1 MDDFAG
7 GVLTPLPPTV
17 YPLERAEDAFRFMSQ
32 GLHTGK
38 IVITQERTPAV
49 RSDASYMITGGLGGL
64 GLACAEW
71 LAALGARSVVLVGRR
86 PPGVEAMAK
95 IEGLRE
101 RGVTVTA
108 VAADVADVAQVG
120 AVLAEIAATLPPLRG
135 ILHAAGIVDDGMLD
149 EQTLGRFEG
158 VMRPKVQGTWNLH
171 HLTLALPIDFF
182 VLFSSGAALL
192 GSPGQ
197 SNYAAANSFLDA
209 VAYHRRARGRHAVSI
224 NWGSWAEV
232 GMAADVGEAHRRRWA
247 SQGLNMITPD
257 EGVRMLQDILQRSV
271 SPNVA
276 ALPLDT
282 SKLPQSAGRFFER
295 LVRTESKVGPA
306 TAVNDGD
313 VLRRLG
319 KAPLSDRPAMLSE
332 FLVDQVV
339 RVLALPSAARARL
352 DVSLMDIGMDS
363 LTAMELR
370 NRVQAALKVR
380 LAVGDLLRG
389 PSISEL
395 TMNLLA
401 QLDGADD
408 GGTVPIGTPSST
420 AQTHDPTSALEA
432 FDF

>member
-1 MDDFAG
+1 
-7 GVLTPLPPTV
+7 
-17 YPLERAEDAFRFMSQ
+17 
-32 GLHTGK
+32 
-38 IVITQERTPAV
+38 
-49 RSDASYMITGGLGGL
+49 
-64 GLACAEW
+64 
-71 LAALGARSVVLVGRR
+71 
-86 PPGVEAMAK
+86 
-95 IEGLRE
+95 
-101 RGVTVTA
+101 
-108 VAADVADVAQVG
+108 
-120 AVLAEIAATLPPLRG
+120 
-135 ILHAAGIVDDGMLD
+135 
-149 EQTLGRFEG
+149 
-158 VMRPKVQGTWNLH
+158 
-171 HLTLALPIDFF
+171 
-182 VLFSSGAALL
+182 
-192 GSPGQ
+192 
-197 SNYAAANSFLDA
+197 
-209 VAYHRRARGRHAVSI
+209 VSI